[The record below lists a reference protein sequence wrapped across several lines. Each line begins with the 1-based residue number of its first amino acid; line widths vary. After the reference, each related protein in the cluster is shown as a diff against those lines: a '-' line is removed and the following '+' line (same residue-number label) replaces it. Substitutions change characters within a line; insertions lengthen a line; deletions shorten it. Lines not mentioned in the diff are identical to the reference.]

1 MNTSENIRMALSS
14 ILAHKM
20 RSILTMLGIII
31 GISAIITII
40 SMGDGT
46 KASIKEDL
54 SQKKDTE
61 VRIYYNN
68 PDYGTDDAKITA
80 DMLKRLQT
88 VPGVKNVY
96 PDVSMKVKAFSGSKE
111 VSLDL
116 KGGTGAFMTDAKIKL
131 VHGRE
136 LNDSELKQA
145 IPAVILNEKAF
156 NKLFNGW
163 ELNLYTD
170 IKGKPYKVVGV
181 YELENESKGE
191 LEGAMFGG
199 PEGYTSLENSS
210 VISGVDE
217 YDSVKLT
224 LISPTERKNV
234 EKQAVSM
241 LNDMKAPKFE
251 HKFKAPN
258 MDVPLEGL
266 DDVIGMMKMV
276 FGGIAAISLLVGGIG
291 VMNIMLVSVTERTR
305 EIGIRKALGATRGKI
320 LTQFLIES
328 CILTGLGGF
337 IGFML
342 GIFFAWIVS
351 IFAEWPLIVS
361 KELGLLAV
369 GISMLIGIV
378 FGLLPANKAAKM
390 DPIECL
396 RYE

>member
-1 MNTSENIRMALSS
+1 MALSS
-14 ILAHKM
+14 IFAHKM

-46 KASIKEDL
+46 NAKFKKEL
-54 SQKKDTE
+54 GQAKDTE
-61 VRIYYNN
+61 VTIYYNN
-68 PDYGTDDAKITA
+68 PDYGTDSAKITA

-88 VPGVKNVY
+88 VPGVKDVY
-96 PDVSMKVKAFSGSKE
+96 PDVSMKVKASSGSKD

-116 KGGTGAFMTDAKIKL
+116 RGGTGAFMTDAKIKL

-145 IPAVILNEKAF
+145 IPAVILNEEAF

-163 ELNLYTD
+163 ESNLYTD

-181 YELENESKGE
+181 YETKNDFGM
-191 LEGAMFGG
+191 AMS
-199 PEGYTSLENSS
+199 EGYTSLENAP
-210 VISGVDE
+210 VISGVTE
-217 YDSVKLT
+217 YDSVRLILT
-224 LISPTERKNV
+224 SPAERKSV
-234 EKQAVSM
+234 EKQAASV

-251 HKFKAPN
+251 HKFEAQDMGEFTKQ
-258 MDVPLEGL
+258 L
-266 DDVIGMMKMV
+266 DESIGMMKMV

-305 EIGIRKALGATRGKI
+305 EIGIRKALGATRGKV

-351 IFAEWPLIVS
+351 IFAGWPLVIS
-361 KELGLLAV
+361 KELGLLSV
-369 GISMLIGIV
+369 GISMLIGIA
-378 FGLLPANKAAKM
+378 FGLLPANKAAKL

>member
-14 ILAHKM
+14 IFAHKM

-46 KASIKEDL
+46 NAKFKEEL
-54 SQKKDTE
+54 GQGKDNEIT
-61 VRIYYNN
+61 IYYDNS
-68 PDYGTDDAKITA
+68 DYGTDIAKITA

-88 VPGVKNVY
+88 VPGVKDVY
-96 PDVSMKVKAFSGSKE
+96 PDVSMKVKAASGSKD

-116 KGGTGAFMTDAKIKL
+116 KGGTGDFMTDSKIKL

-136 LNDSELKQA
+136 LNESELKQA
-145 IPAVILNEKAF
+145 IPAVILNEEAF

-163 ELNLYTD
+163 ESNLYTD

-181 YELENESKGE
+181 YETKND
-191 LEGAMFGG
+191 FGM
-199 PEGYTSLENSS
+199 PMSEGYTSLENVP
-210 VISGVDE
+210 VISGVTE

-224 LISPTERKNV
+224 MTSPTERKSV
-234 EKQAVSM
+234 EKQAVSV
-241 LNDMKAPKFE
+241 LNEMKAPKFE
-251 HKFKAPN
+251 NKFKAQ
-258 MDVPLEGL
+258 DLGEFTKQL
-266 DDVIGMMKMV
+266 DESIGMMKMV

-305 EIGIRKALGATRGKI
+305 EIGIRKALGATRGKV

-351 IFAEWPLIVS
+351 IFAGWPLVVS

-369 GISMLIGIV
+369 GISMLIGII
-378 FGLLPANKAAKM
+378 FGLLPANKAAKL

>member
-14 ILAHKM
+14 IFAHKM

-46 KASIKEDL
+46 NAKFKEEL
-54 SQKKDTE
+54 GQGKDNE
-61 VRIYYNN
+61 VTIYYDNL
-68 PDYGTDDAKITA
+68 DYGTDNAKITA
-80 DMLKRLQT
+80 DMLNRLQT
-88 VPGVKNVY
+88 VPGVKDVY
-96 PDVSMKVKAFSGSKE
+96 PDVSMKVKASSGSKD
-111 VSLDL
+111 VNLDL
-116 KGGTGAFMTDAKIKL
+116 KGGTGAFMTDSKIKL

-136 LNDSELKQA
+136 LNDSELNQA
-145 IPAVILNEKAF
+145 IPAVILNEEAF
-156 NKLFNGW
+156 NKLFDGW
-163 ELNLYTD
+163 ESNLYTD
-170 IKGKPYKVVGV
+170 IKGKPYKIVGV
-181 YELENESKGE
+181 YETKND
-191 LEGAMFGG
+191 FGMPI
-199 PEGYTSLENSS
+199 PEGYTSLENAP
-210 VISGVDE
+210 VISGVTE

-224 LISPTERKNV
+224 LVSPTERKNV
-234 EKQAVSM
+234 EKQAVSI
-241 LNDMKAPKFE
+241 LNEMKAPKFE
-251 HKFKAPN
+251 HKFKAQD
-258 MDVPLEGL
+258 MGEFTKQL
-266 DDVIGMMKMV
+266 DESIGMMKMV

-305 EIGIRKALGATRGKI
+305 EIGIRKALGATRGKV

-351 IFAEWPLIVS
+351 IFAGWPLVVS

-369 GISMLIGIV
+369 GISMLIGII
-378 FGLLPANKAAKM
+378 FGLLPANKAAKL

>member
-14 ILAHKM
+14 IFAHKM

-46 KASIKEDL
+46 NAKFKEEL
-54 SQKKDTE
+54 GQGKDNEIT
-61 VRIYYNN
+61 IYYDNS
-68 PDYGTDDAKITA
+68 DYGTDIAKITA

-88 VPGVKNVY
+88 VPGVKDVY
-96 PDVSMKVKAFSGSKE
+96 PDVSMKVKAASGSKD

-116 KGGTGAFMTDAKIKL
+116 KGGTGAFMTDLKIKL

-136 LNDSELKQA
+136 LNDSELNQA
-145 IPAVILNEKAF
+145 IPAVILNEEAF
-156 NKLFNGW
+156 NKLFNAW
-163 ELNLYTD
+163 ESNLYTD

-181 YELENESKGE
+181 YETKNDFGM
-191 LEGAMFGG
+191 AM
-199 PEGYTSLENSS
+199 PEGYTSLENVP
-210 VISGVDE
+210 VISGVTE

-224 LISPTERKNV
+224 MTSPTERKSV
-234 EKQAVSM
+234 EKQAVSV
-241 LNDMKAPKFE
+241 LNEMKAPKFE
-251 HKFKAPN
+251 NKFKAQ
-258 MDVPLEGL
+258 DLGEFTKQL
-266 DDVIGMMKMV
+266 DESIGMMKMV

-305 EIGIRKALGATRGKI
+305 EIGIRKALGATRGKV

-351 IFAEWPLIVS
+351 IFAGWPLVVS

-369 GISMLIGIV
+369 GISMLIGII
-378 FGLLPANKAAKM
+378 FGLLPANKAAKL

>member
-1 MNTSENIRMALSS
+1 MALSS
-14 ILAHKM
+14 IFAHKM

-46 KASIKEDL
+46 NAKFKEEL
-54 SQKKDTE
+54 GQGKDNE
-61 VRIYYNN
+61 VTIYYKN
-68 PDYGTDDAKITA
+68 PDYGPDNAKITA

-88 VPGVKNVY
+88 VPGVKDVY
-96 PDVSMKVKAFSGSKE
+96 PDASMKVKASAGSKD

-116 KGGTGAFMTDAKIKL
+116 KGGTGDFMKDGKIKL

-136 LNDSELKQA
+136 LNDSELNQA
-145 IPAVILNEKAF
+145 IPAVILNEEAF

-163 ELNLYTD
+163 ESNLYTD
-170 IKGKPYKVVGV
+170 IKGKPYKIVGV
-181 YELENESKGE
+181 YETKNEFGM
-191 LEGAMFGG
+191 AMS
-199 PEGYTSLENSS
+199 EGYTSLENAP
-210 VISGVDE
+210 VISGVTE
-217 YDSVKLT
+217 YDTVKLT
-224 LISPTERKNV
+224 LVSPAERKSV
-234 EKQAVSM
+234 EKQAVSV
-241 LNDMKAPKFE
+241 LNEMKAPKFE
-251 HKFKAPN
+251 HKFEAQDMGEFTKQ
-258 MDVPLEGL
+258 L
-266 DDVIGMMKMV
+266 DESIGMMKMV

-305 EIGIRKALGATRGKI
+305 EIGIRKALGATRGKV

-351 IFAEWPLIVS
+351 IFAGWPLVVS

-369 GISMLIGIV
+369 GISMLIGII
-378 FGLLPANKAAKM
+378 FGLLPANKAAKL